1 MKITKVVTDV
11 EMEMKES
18 QNQHDRRV
26 EELWKKLDPQATGE
40 LDIKGLQKGLR
51 RIDHPLQNAD
61 DMLREVVKVVDTNR
75 DGKIQYEEFRVF
87 VEAAERQLR
96 LLFDSIDR
104 NHDGRVGHEEL
115 SSAFHK
121 AGLTVPKRRLTGF
134 FDEIDMN
141 HDGYITFE
149 EWRDFLLFM
158 PAHAHDSPLVAALSY
173 YSSIV
178 TLNAEGDSMV
188 ADETQR

>member
-149 EWRDFLLFM
+149 EWR
-158 PAHAHDSPLVAALSY
+158 
-173 YSSIV
+173 
-178 TLNAEGDSMV
+178 
-188 ADETQR
+188 

>member
-1 MKITKVVTDV
+1 MVTDV

-75 DGKIQYEEFRVF
+75 DGKIQYE
-87 VEAAERQLR
+87 
-96 LLFDSIDR
+96 
-104 NHDGRVGHEEL
+104 GRGFSESCRRHCL
-115 SSAFHK
+115 CIKHSTRGK
-121 AGLTVPKRRLTGF
+121 ALC
-134 FDEIDMN
+134 
-141 HDGYITFE
+141 
-149 EWRDFLLFM
+149 
-158 PAHAHDSPLVAALSY
+158 
-173 YSSIV
+173 
-178 TLNAEGDSMV
+178 
-188 ADETQR
+188 